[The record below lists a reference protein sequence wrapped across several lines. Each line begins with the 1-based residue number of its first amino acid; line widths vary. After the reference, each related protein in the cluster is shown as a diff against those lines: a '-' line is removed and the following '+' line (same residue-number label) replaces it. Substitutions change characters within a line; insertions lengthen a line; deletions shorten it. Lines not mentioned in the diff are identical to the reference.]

1 MLYIFNDKFRKFLKG
16 KGLCIIQTGHLV
28 MHKFLVI
35 RERSTMFSR

>member
-28 MHKFLVI
+28 MHAQCFQGH
-35 RERSTMFSR
+35 R